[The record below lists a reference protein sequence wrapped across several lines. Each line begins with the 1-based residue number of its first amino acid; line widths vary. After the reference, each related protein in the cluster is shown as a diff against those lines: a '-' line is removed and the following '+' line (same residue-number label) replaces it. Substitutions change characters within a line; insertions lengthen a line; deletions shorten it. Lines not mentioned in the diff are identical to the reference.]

1 VGRLSMATRREVVAA
16 IRERYGAATRA
27 EKSRILDEL
36 VAVAGYHRKHAIRV
50 LCRGE
55 PAVTPGRAH
64 RRRVYGEGDRE
75 SLIVLWEASDR
86 ICSKRLKPLI
96 PVLLTALERH
106 GRIRVDAEA
115 RRRLLTVSPATM
127 DRLLAE
133 VRVIARGGQR
143 RRAGFSSAV
152 RRTVP
157 VRTFGDWNDPPPG
170 YVEVDLV
177 AHGGTSVAGSFV
189 QTVVLTD
196 VATGWTECVPILV
209 REGALVVEA
218 LGRARELFPFAL
230 KGVDFDNDSAFMNEV
245 VVPWCRE
252 QGLEVTRARAYR
264 KNDQAWVEQKNGAIV
279 RRLVGYGRLEG
290 LLAAEALTRLYAASR
305 LHGNL
310 LQPSFKLR
318 EKTRKGAR
326 VIKLY
331 HAPEPPVARALAHPA
346 LDATTKQRLRA
357 LRQKCDPVVL
367 LAAIRA
373 AQVALGE
380 RVDRRGT
387 TAVREVA
394 PLPADLDRFVASLKT
409 AWREGERRPTHKRAY
424 RRRKPVPKRGSML
437 DAVREEING
446 WLDAEPGLSAKAVLA
461 RLRGLAPERFQD
473 TQLRTVQRA
482 VKAWRARSARAI
494 ILGGIATLTSTMPV
508 DLMDEPSAS
517 PTAPQ
522 APPPQPPPQ
531 STEWLTPN
539 PPEFARGDMTFPGNI
554 TT

>member
-1 VGRLSMATRREVVAA
+1 MATRREVVAA

-55 PAVTPGRAH
+55 PEVTPGPAH
-64 RRRVYGEGDRE
+64 RRQVYGEHDRDA
-75 SLIVLWEASDR
+75 LIVLWETSDR

-96 PVLLTALERH
+96 PVLLPALERH
-106 GRIRVDAEA
+106 GRISLAEDARA
-115 RRRLLTVSPATM
+115 RLLAVSAATM
-127 DRLLAE
+127 DRLLSD
-133 VRVIARGGQR
+133 VRLVARGGQR

-196 VATGWTECVPILV
+196 VATGWTECVPILM

-230 KGVDFDNDSAFMNEV
+230 KGVDFDNDSAFMNDV

-290 LLAAEALTRLYAASR
+290 LLAVEALVRLYAASR

-346 LDATTKQRLRA
+346 LDAATRQRLQE

-367 LAAIRA
+367 LAEIRA
-373 AQVALGE
+373 AQAALGE

-387 TAVREVA
+387 TAVREAA
-394 PLPADLDRFVASLKT
+394 PLPGNLDRFVASLRT

-437 DAVREEING
+437 DAVLDEMHG
-446 WLDAEPGLSAKAVLA
+446 WLDAEPGLSAKAVLV
-461 RLRGLAPERFQD
+461 RLRRLAPERFQD

-494 ILGGIATLTSTMPV
+494 ILGGIATLTSTLPV

-522 APPPQPPPQ
+522 APPPQPP
-531 STEWLTPN
+531 SRSIDWLTPN
-539 PPEFARGDMTFPGNI
+539 SPELPRGDMTFPGNI

>member
-1 VGRLSMATRREVVAA
+1 MATRREVVAA

-36 VAVAGYHRKHAIRV
+36 VAMAGYHRKHAIRV

-64 RRRVYGEGDRE
+64 RRQVYGEGDRE

-96 PVLLTALERH
+96 PVLLPALERH
-106 GRIRVDAEA
+106 GRISLAEDARA
-115 RRRLLTVSPATM
+115 RLLAVSAATM

-218 LGRARELFPFAL
+218 LRRARELFPFAL

-290 LLAAEALTRLYAASR
+290 LLAVEALARLYAASR
-305 LHGNL
+305 LHGNV

-318 EKTRKGAR
+318 QKTRQGAR
-326 VIKLY
+326 VIKRY
-331 HAPEPPVARALAHPA
+331 HAPEPPVVRALAHPA
-346 LDATTKQRLRA
+346 LDAVTKDRLRA
-357 LRQKCDPVVL
+357 LRQRCDPVLL
-367 LAAIRA
+367 LAEIRA
-373 AQVALGE
+373 AQAALGE

-387 TAVREVA
+387 TAIRAAEPV
-394 PLPADLDRFVASLKT
+394 PADVDRFVASLRT
-409 AWREGERRPTHKRAY
+409 AWREGEQRPTHKRAY

-437 DAVREEING
+437 DAVREEIHG
-446 WLDAEPGLSAKAVLA
+446 WLEVEPGLSAKDVLA
-461 RLRGLAPERFQD
+461 RLRGQIPERFKA

-482 VKAWRARSARAI
+482 VKAWRANSAREI
-494 ILGGIATLTSTMPV
+494 ILGSAALLTTARPV

-522 APPPQPPPQ
+522 APPPQPPASQIGWP
-531 STEWLTPN
+531 TPN
-539 PPEFARGDMTFPGNI
+539 RTGRARRGDITFPGNI

>member
-1 VGRLSMATRREVVAA
+1 MVGRLSMATRREVVAA
-16 IRERYGAATRA
+16 IRARYGAATRA

-50 LCRGE
+50 LRRRE
-55 PAVTPGRAH
+55 AAVTPDRAH
-64 RRRVYGEGDRE
+64 RGRVYGEDDRE
-75 SLIVLWEASDR
+75 TLIALWEASDR
-86 ICSKRLKPLI
+86 LCSKRLKPLI
-96 PVLLTALERH
+96 PVLLPALERH
-106 GRIRVDAEA
+106 GRIRVDEEA
-115 RRRLLTVSPATM
+115 RARLLAVSPATM

-143 RRAGFSSAV
+143 RRTGFGSAV

-196 VATGWTECVPILV
+196 VATGWTECVPIV
-209 REGALVVEA
+209 MREGALVIEA
-218 LGRARELFPFAL
+218 LTRARTLFPFPI
-230 KGVDFDNDSAFMNEV
+230 KGVDFDNDSAFMNEL

-252 QGLEVTRARAYR
+252 EGLEVTRARAYR

-290 LLAAEALTRLYAASR
+290 LLAAEALARLYAASR

-318 EKTRKGAR
+318 QKTRKGAR
-326 VIKLY
+326 VIKRY
-331 HAPEPPVARALAHPA
+331 YAPEPPVARVLAHPA
-346 LDATTKQRLRA
+346 VEAATKERLRA
-357 LRQKCDPVVL
+357 LRHRCDPVLL
-367 LAAIRA
+367 LADIRA
-373 AQVALGE
+373 AQAALGE

-387 TAVREVA
+387 TAVRGAA
-394 PLPADLDRFVASLKT
+394 PAPVDVDRFVASLKT
-409 AWREGERRPTHKRAY
+409 VWREGEQRPTHKRAY

-437 DAVREEING
+437 DAVRDEIHG
-446 WLDAEPGLSAKAVLA
+446 WLEVEPELSAKDVLA
-461 RLRGLAPERFQD
+461 RLRALAPERFQG

-482 VKAWRARSARAI
+482 VKAWRAQSAREI
-494 ILGGIATLTSTMPV
+494 ILGAQAALTSLMPV

-522 APPPQPPPQ
+522 APPPSASSIEWPTPQ
-531 STEWLTPN
+531 THPN
-539 PPEFARGDMTFPGNI
+539 SHAAT
-554 TT
+554 

>member
-1 VGRLSMATRREVVAA
+1 MATRREVVAA

-367 LAAIRA
+367 LAGRSVRHRWRSASGSIA
-373 AQVALGE
+373 GA
-380 RVDRRGT
+380 RRQF
-387 TAVREVA
+387 ARWH
-394 PLPADLDRFVASLKT
+394 L
-409 AWREGERRPTHKRAY
+409 Y
-424 RRRKPVPKRGSML
+424 RRTSIGS
-437 DAVREEING
+437 
-446 WLDAEPGLSAKAVLA
+446 
-461 RLRGLAPERFQD
+461 
-473 TQLRTVQRA
+473 
-482 VKAWRARSARAI
+482 WRA
-494 ILGGIATLTSTMPV
+494 
-508 DLMDEPSAS
+508 
-517 PTAPQ
+517 
-522 APPPQPPPQ
+522 
-531 STEWLTPN
+531 
-539 PPEFARGDMTFPGNI
+539 
-554 TT
+554 